1 MGTTPA
7 TLAIKHREE
16 TRNGVINFEKVG
28 DYSVMANYSKKEGGE
43 LQSMTVTVSY
53 GMKQAILT
61 QYGEGT
67 NITYSFAPD
76 ITPEQNA
83 EINDIFKQAV
93 AIIKAS

>member
-1 MGTTPA
+1 MTK
-7 TLAIKHREE
+7 TLAIKSREE
-16 TRNGVINFEKVG
+16 TRNGVIGFEKID
-28 DYSVMANYSKKEGGE
+28 DYSIMANYSKKEGGE

-53 GMKQAILT
+53 GIKQAILT
-61 QYGEGT
+61 QYGDGM

-93 AIIKAS
+93 AIIKES